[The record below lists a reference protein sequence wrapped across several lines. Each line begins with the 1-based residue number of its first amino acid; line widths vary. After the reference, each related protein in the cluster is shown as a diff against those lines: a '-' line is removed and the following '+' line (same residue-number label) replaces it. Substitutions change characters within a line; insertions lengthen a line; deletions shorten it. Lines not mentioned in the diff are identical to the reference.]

1 MKQLT
6 AALMIV
12 FAFACTTD
20 KSKAADAAVVVASND
35 TGVPPDTLVSPA
47 EREAYVEKN
56 LELTG
61 VDVSPD
67 IKPADDGGTAEVGG
81 LLRCAGLV
89 TNKGDQG
96 VKNATI
102 ALTIMDS
109 SGKVIGTY
117 FHDVVGNKRLAPGE
131 QRNFKFEIPSKKE
144 YGGKFT
150 FTLR

>member
-1 MKQLT
+1 
-6 AALMIV
+6 MILC
-12 FAFACTTD
+12 AFACTTD
-20 KSKAADAAVVVASND
+20 KPKAADASVEASND

-61 VDVSPD
+61 VDVAPD
-67 IKPADDGGTAEVGG
+67 IKPADDGGTVEVGG
-81 LLRCAGLV
+81 LLKCAGLV
-89 TNKGDQG
+89 TNKGDKG

-131 QRNFKFEIPSKKE
+131 QRNFKFEIPNKKE